1 MLSLR
6 SEPSGTGWRDVL
18 WGSLPWRPNLALAG
32 TPAGCLSAASDLT
45 ATGGFGV
52 GTVLAVVG
60 GFVGGAV
67 LSAANGF
74 AAGAVP
80 GRDPS
85 LRTIAVVATVA
96 PPVTATTVP
105 TIAIRRIAIPASSLA
120 AGQGRRDLR
129 LALSGPEKLE
139 PFRFV
144 PGRSGRKDSSDQESV
159 DVLFGVY
166 PEVIPGGGS
175 IRKENCLQHPSGFS
189 GPNGPPGP
197 TAVLPT
203 AGQFDLHAGHG
214 QQR

>member
-1 MLSLR
+1 M
-6 SEPSGTGWRDVL
+6 
-18 WGSLPWRPNLALAG
+18 
-32 TPAGCLSAASDLT
+32 
-45 ATGGFGV
+45 
-52 GTVLAVVG
+52 VG
-60 GFVGGAV
+60 GFAGGAV

-74 AAGAVP
+74 TAGAVP

-85 LRTIAVVATVA
+85 LGTIAVVATVV
-96 PPVTATTVP
+96 PPIAATTVP
-105 TIAIRRIAIPASSLA
+105 VIAIRRIAIPASSLV

-144 PGRSGRKDSSDQESV
+144 PGRPGRKDSSDQDSV
-159 DVLFGVY
+159 DVLFGFY

-175 IRKENCLQHPSGFS
+175 IRKEDCLHRPSGFS

-197 TAVLPT
+197 AAVLPT
-203 AGQFDLHAGHG
+203 TGQFELHAGHG

>member
-1 MLSLR
+1 M
-6 SEPSGTGWRDVL
+6 
-18 WGSLPWRPNLALAG
+18 
-32 TPAGCLSAASDLT
+32 
-45 ATGGFGV
+45 
-52 GTVLAVVG
+52 VG
-60 GFVGGAV
+60 GFAGGAV
-67 LSAANGF
+67 LSATNGF
-74 AAGAVP
+74 AAGAIP
-80 GRDPS
+80 GRTSSRRP
-85 LRTIAVVATVA
+85 IAIVATVA
-96 PPVTATTVP
+96 PSVAATTVP
-105 TIAIRRIAIPASSLA
+105 AIAIRRIAIPASALA

-175 IRKENCLQHPSGFS
+175 IRKEDCLHHPSGFS

-197 TAVLPT
+197 AAVLPT
-203 AGQFDLHAGHG
+203 TGQFDLHTGHG

>member
-1 MLSLR
+1 M
-6 SEPSGTGWRDVL
+6 
-18 WGSLPWRPNLALAG
+18 
-32 TPAGCLSAASDLT
+32 AARGFT
-45 ATGGFGV
+45 ATGGFGL
-52 GTVLAVVG
+52 GTVLVVVG
-60 GFVGGAV
+60 GFAGGAV

-74 AAGAVP
+74 AAGPVP
-80 GRDPS
+80 GRTSS
-85 LRTIAVVATVA
+85 LRPIAIVATVA
-96 PPVTATTVP
+96 PSVAATTVP
-105 TIAIRRIAIPASSLA
+105 AIAIRRIAIPASALA

-197 TAVLPT
+197 AAVLPT